1 VIAGYFF
8 FVNIKGT
15 SVPNAA
21 VTLTRWTTDHDINI
35 AMISAQPTSQGFK
48 LGRFLRE
55 RENVKAVVLCL
66 GEIRVLAIL

>member
-15 SVPNAA
+15 SMPNAA
-21 VTLTRWTTDHDINI
+21 VTLTRWTANHDINI
-35 AMISAQPTSQGFK
+35 AMISTQPTNQGIKF
-48 LGRFLRE
+48 GRLLRE